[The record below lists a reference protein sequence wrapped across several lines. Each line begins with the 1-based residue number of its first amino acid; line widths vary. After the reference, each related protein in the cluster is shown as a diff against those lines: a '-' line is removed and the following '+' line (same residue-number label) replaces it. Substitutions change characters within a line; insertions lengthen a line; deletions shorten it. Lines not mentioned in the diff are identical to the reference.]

1 VAAILGD
8 PEALAA
14 EVSRRAHHR
23 AVEIAEEASR
33 RAAAILEGA
42 TEESETIRRQS
53 ADAAE
58 RQLAALARRNSARA
72 ELEAQRRFIVLREAP
87 IDRVWKAAEEQLR
100 GLVRQ
105 PIYRDVLKRCAL
117 AAARELGVSELVIA
131 ADPVGHELL
140 SPETLEQWSKE
151 AGVQFLRAREPA
163 ATWGGLIATSGR
175 TRFDATFPTQFG
187 LAQET
192 LRERVFRILS
202 HGTPQETP

>member
-1 VAAILGD
+1 MAAILGD

-14 EVSRRAHHR
+14 EVSKRAHHR

-42 TEESETIRRQS
+42 RQESESIRRLS
-53 ADAAE
+53 ADEAE
-58 RQLAALARRNSARA
+58 RQLATLGRRNSARA

-87 IDRVWKAAEEQLR
+87 VDRVWRAAEQQLR
-100 GLVRQ
+100 DLVRQ

-117 AAARELGVSELVIA
+117 RAARELGVSELLIA

-151 AGVQFLRAREPA
+151 SGVQFHRATEPTT
-163 ATWGGLIATSGR
+163 TWGGLLATSGR
-175 TRFDATFPTQFG
+175 VRFDATFPTQFG
-187 LAQET
+187 LAQGT
-192 LRERVFRILS
+192 LRERVFNILS
-202 HGTPQETP
+202 QETP